1 MSSLCGLCCF
11 PSVKKQKHDF
21 IFFFR
26 SMYNKTIIRFGF
38 RDISVRVISLT
49 LRLQLITLTSTLI
62 ILDITKTSSNT
73 FFINIQSFFSAIPSK
88 SSDEVAGTACDN
100 NGTVQSN
107 SDSPE
112 TVNNPENMDIV
123 DNQLNNVDFDQNSVA
138 DKTWYSDK
146 RSGDEDDDSPGNPL

>member
-1 MSSLCGLCCF
+1 
-11 PSVKKQKHDF
+11 
-21 IFFFR
+21 
-26 SMYNKTIIRFGF
+26 MYNKTIIRFGF

-88 SSDEVAGTACDN
+88 SSDEVAGIACDN

-123 DNQLNNVDFDQNSVA
+123 DNHLNNDFDQNSVA
-138 DKTWYSDK
+138 DKTWYADE
-146 RSGDEDDDSPGNPL
+146 RSGDEDDSPGNPL